1 MERFADNL
9 ARLLGVHRLE
19 AKETATLLGMS
30 QSAFSKWST
39 GARRPSFA
47 TAIAIG
53 DFLEIAPDKLA
64 RAPFEELLPE
74 LADPER
80 FRRVEAE
87 IARRRGAIEAQ
98 GGKGVFGL
106 APNVVAIAKLEE
118 ERGTRRKRPRAKD
131 PEGG

>member
-1 MERFADNL
+1 MDEFSNNL
-9 ARLLGVHRLE
+9 NRLLGLHALP
-19 AKETATLLGMS
+19 AKEAATLLGMS

-53 DFLEIAPDKLA
+53 DFLEVAPDRLA

-87 IARRRGAIEAQ
+87 IARRRAAIEAQ

-118 ERGTRRKRPRAKD
+118 ERGRRQKGSRGKD